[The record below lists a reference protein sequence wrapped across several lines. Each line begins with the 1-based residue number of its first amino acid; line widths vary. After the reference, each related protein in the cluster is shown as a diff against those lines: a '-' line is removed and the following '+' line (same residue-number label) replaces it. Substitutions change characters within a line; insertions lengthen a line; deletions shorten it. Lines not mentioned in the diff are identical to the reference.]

1 MRSFLTRFLI
11 VSLLG
16 ALSSIST
23 AQASRLG
30 LSFQTCDQAEA
41 MRASRLP
48 QSDAT
53 AQGIALFNFSINK
66 AQQSPAPERS
76 EIEPGPNNQIV
87 ESAGGFNCSRTSS
100 RAQLIWNGCDLP
112 SRGRMS
118 QDAHQPSTSRLAE

>member
-1 MRSFLTRFLI
+1 MRSLRARFLI

-16 ALSSIST
+16 VLSSTST

-41 MRASRLP
+41 MRANRSP

-53 AQGIALFNFSINK
+53 AQGIALFNFSISK
-66 AQQSPAPERS
+66 AQQSPAPEKS

-100 RAQLIWNGCDLP
+100 KAQLIWNGCDSP
-112 SRGRMS
+112 GRSRISRNAS
-118 QDAHQPSTSRLAE
+118 QPSSPDLAE

>member
-1 MRSFLTRFLI
+1 MGSLRARFLI

-16 ALSSIST
+16 LLSSTSD
-23 AQASRLG
+23 AQAGRLG

-41 MRASRLP
+41 MRANRSP

-76 EIEPGPNNQIV
+76 EIEPDPNNQIV
-87 ESAGGFNCSRTSS
+87 ESAGGFHCSRTSS
-100 RAQLIWNGCDLP
+100 KAQLIWNGCDSPGL
-112 SRGRMS
+112 SRMRRN
-118 QDAHQPSTSRLAE
+118 ANQPSSPRLAE